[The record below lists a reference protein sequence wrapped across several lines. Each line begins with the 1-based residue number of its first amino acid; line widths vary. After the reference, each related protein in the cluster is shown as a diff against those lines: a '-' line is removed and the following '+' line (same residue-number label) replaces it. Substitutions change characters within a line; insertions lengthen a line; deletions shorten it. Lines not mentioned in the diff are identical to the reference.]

1 MDWVGSVSIR
11 RRRRSTVLNGSEPP
25 VTGTS
30 RVPDGADNRV
40 ASFGLVSVTTGGTV
54 STTRAVAETEATF
67 GTGIARSVAVTP
79 MVTSRPSGMVA
90 NPVEK
95 VVHSG
100 SVAVPLSVTVR
111 P

>member
-30 RVPDGADNRV
+30 RVPDGADSRV

-54 STTRAVAETEATF
+54 STTWAVAETEATF
-67 GTGIARSVAVTP
+67 GTGIARSLAVTP
-79 MVTSRPSGMVA
+79 MVTSLPSGMVT
-90 NPVEK
+90 NPGER
-95 VVHSG
+95 VVHAG
-100 SVAVPLSVTVR
+100 SLR